1 MFLAGNLTAYAD
13 IWQGLIPDPEVL
25 ETVTGQKIKFD
36 TWPIQSTPLIQPK
49 LSDVQCKAVDLEIA
63 QLLQKGVIQPCDH
76 EGW

>member
-13 IWQGLIPDPEVL
+13 ICQGLTSDPEVL
-25 ETVTGQKIKFD
+25 ETVTGKKKID

-49 LSDVQCKAVDLEIA
+49 LSDIQSKAVDLEIA

-76 EGW
+76 EGG